1 MKKPALLLVIAL
13 ISGQHLPRASAQIP
27 GGTSWA
33 GFVIP
38 HSIADPNGD
47 GINIFGL
54 SGLGGTATNLAINT
68 GISQLVPLVRG
79 TIGQLIRPRQR
90 RPYFSESPQA
100 FTNTLR
106 RENNARNARIA
117 AAKEQ
122 EKAVEEA
129 LKTLQ
134 ESQWECEAEYADVCP
149 VTSYPVAS
157 LNEMIASSE
166 NVCGCVPAIALSMEF
181 SQPPST
187 DDQKEFSKA
196 VSAKLGLEET
206 RVKITG
212 WSSGGASTLSVTSG
226 DQMYAFEDARESAGF
241 TVDLK
246 ILPNLVDYFKGQSP
260 LYQPSTLSN
269 VDALLSSKSLD
280 GYGSFFY
287 SVQAPEDVCSSS
299 TTTTTTSSSDTLAAL
314 CQ

>member
-1 MKKPALLLVIAL
+1 MKASSQSNRGRGGGQMKKPVLALAVIAL
-13 ISGQHLPRASAQIP
+13 ISGQHLPRASAQQIP

-54 SGLGGTATNLAINT
+54 SGLSGTATNFAINT
-68 GISQLVPLVRG
+68 GISQLIPLVRG

-106 RENNARNARIA
+106 RENDARNARIAAAKEQEKA

-134 ESQWECEAEYADVCP
+134 ESQWECEADYADVCP
-149 VTSYPVAS
+149 VASYPVAS
-157 LNEMIASSE
+157 LNEMI
-166 NVCGCVPAIALSMEF
+166 
-181 SQPPST
+181 
-187 DDQKEFSKA
+187 
-196 VSAKLGLEET
+196 
-206 RVKITG
+206 
-212 WSSGGASTLSVTSG
+212 
-226 DQMYAFEDARESAGF
+226 
-241 TVDLK
+241 
-246 ILPNLVDYFKGQSP
+246 
-260 LYQPSTLSN
+260 
-269 VDALLSSKSLD
+269 
-280 GYGSFFY
+280 
-287 SVQAPEDVCSSS
+287 
-299 TTTTTTSSSDTLAAL
+299 
-314 CQ
+314 

>member
-1 MKKPALLLVIAL
+1 MGTFLFDGFALIPIFIPITRPRARPRRLPHHLLSHHHSAMKASSQSNRGRGGGQMKKPVLALAVIAL
-13 ISGQHLPRASAQIP
+13 ISGQHLPRASAQQIP

-54 SGLGGTATNLAINT
+54 SGLSGTATNFAINT
-68 GISQLVPLVRG
+68 GISQLIPLVRG

-134 ESQWECEAEYADVCP
+134 
-149 VTSYPVAS
+149 
-157 LNEMIASSE
+157 
-166 NVCGCVPAIALSMEF
+166 
-181 SQPPST
+181 
-187 DDQKEFSKA
+187 
-196 VSAKLGLEET
+196 
-206 RVKITG
+206 
-212 WSSGGASTLSVTSG
+212 
-226 DQMYAFEDARESAGF
+226 
-241 TVDLK
+241 
-246 ILPNLVDYFKGQSP
+246 QS
-260 LYQPSTLSN
+260 
-269 VDALLSSKSLD
+269 
-280 GYGSFFY
+280 
-287 SVQAPEDVCSSS
+287 
-299 TTTTTTSSSDTLAAL
+299 
-314 CQ
+314 